1 MANRRMI
8 TSDIFSDD
16 VFMTLDDF
24 TRLLWIGLITVCAD
38 DQGRFQNNDF
48 LIKSQVFPAD
58 RKSPSRILKS
68 LQFLEEKGMIICYE
82 KDGKSL
88 AQIVNWWKH
97 QAPSWAAAS
106 LYPAPDGWTDRVK
119 VNSKGN
125 KVLMENWTEQGGFME
140 VPTQVPTQVPTSV
153 GTEVPDQVVF
163 KVKVKD
169 KIKVKLI
176 EEEEDARAE
185 KIAGILNSYSDEI
198 GNITPVIKSEITEM
212 LDSGVPHEWF
222 GLAFRECAANDV
234 RTWAYA
240 RAIIVR
246 WLSDGKVSDNRT
258 NGSGKRKRRDNTNS
272 GNDIDAFRA
281 LVREQQQ
288 ANETK
293 REENERMRG
302 NVNQC

>member
-1 MANRRMI
+1 MANRRML

-16 VFMTLDDF
+16 IFMELDDV
-24 TRLLWIGLITVCAD
+24 TRLLWIGLITICAD

-68 LQFLEEKGMIICYE
+68 LQILEEKGMIFCYE

-153 GTEVPDQVVF
+153 DAEVPKQVVF

-169 KIKVKLI
+169 KIKVKLT

-272 GNDIDAFRA
+272 GNDIEAFRK
-281 LVREQQQ
+281 LVREQQ
-288 ANETK
+288 E
-293 REENERMRG
+293 
-302 NVNQC
+302 

>member
-1 MANRRMI
+1 MANRRML

-16 VFMTLDDF
+16 IFMELDDV
-24 TRLLWIGLITVCAD
+24 TRLLWIGLIIICAD

-68 LQFLEEKGMIICYE
+68 LQILEESGMIFCYK

-97 QAPSWAAAS
+97 QTPSWAAAS

-140 VPTQVPTQVPTSV
+140 VPTKVHTQVPTAV

-169 KIKVKLI
+169 KIKVKLT

-222 GLAFRECAANDV
+222 GLAFRECAANNV

-258 NGSGKRKRRDNTNS
+258 NGSGKRKRRDNTDS
-272 GNDIDAFRA
+272 GNDIEAFRK
-281 LVREQQQ
+281 LVREQQ
-288 ANETK
+288 E
-293 REENERMRG
+293 
-302 NVNQC
+302 

>member
-1 MANRRMI
+1 MANRRML

-16 VFMTLDDF
+16 IFMELDDV
-24 TRLLWIGLITVCAD
+24 TRLLWIGLITICAD

-68 LQFLEEKGMIICYE
+68 LQFLEEKGMIFCYE

-125 KVLMENWTEQGGFME
+125 KVLMESWTEQGGFME
-140 VPTQVPTQVPTSV
+140 VHTQVPTQVPTSED
-153 GTEVPDQVVF
+153 TQAPKQVVF
-163 KVKVKD
+163 KIKNKVKD
-169 KIKVKLI
+169 KVKLI
-176 EEEEDARAE
+176 EEEEDARAK

-212 LDSGVPHEWF
+212 LDSGVPPEWF
-222 GLAFRECAANDV
+222 ALAFRECAANDV

-246 WLSDGKVSDNRT
+246 WLSDGKVSDNRA
-258 NGSGKRKRRDNTNS
+258 NGSGKRKRRDTTNS
-272 GNDIDAFRA
+272 GNDIEAFRA
-281 LVREQQQ
+281 LVREQQEQ
-288 ANETK
+288 RKEL
-293 REENERMRG
+293 
-302 NVNQC
+302 V

>member
-1 MANRRMI
+1 MANRRML

-16 VFMTLDDF
+16 IFMELDDV
-24 TRLLWIGLITVCAD
+24 TRLLWIGLITICAD

-68 LQFLEEKGMIICYE
+68 LQILEEKGMIFCYK

-140 VPTQVPTQVPTSV
+140 VPTKVPTQVPTAV

-169 KIKVKLI
+169 KIKVKLTE

-258 NGSGKRKRRDNTNS
+258 NGSGKRKRRDNTDS
-272 GNDIDAFRA
+272 GNDIEAFRK
-281 LVREQQQ
+281 LVREQQ
-288 ANETK
+288 E
-293 REENERMRG
+293 
-302 NVNQC
+302 

>member
-1 MANRRMI
+1 MANRRML

-16 VFMTLDDF
+16 IFMELDDV
-24 TRLLWIGLITVCAD
+24 TRLLWIGLITICAD

-68 LQFLEEKGMIICYE
+68 LQFLEEKGMIFCYE

-140 VPTQVPTQVPTSV
+140 VPTKVPTQVPAQVHTQ
-153 GTEVPDQVVF
+153 VPKQVVF
-163 KVKVKD
+163 KVKDKD
-169 KIKVKLI
+169 KIKVKLT
-176 EEEEDARAE
+176 EEEEDARAK
-185 KIAGILNSYSDEI
+185 KIADVLNSYFDEI

-212 LDSGVPHEWF
+212 LDSGVPPEWF
-222 GLAFRECAANDV
+222 ALAFRECAANDV

-240 RAIIVR
+240 KAILNR
-246 WLSDGKVSDNRT
+246 WLSDGKVTDNRA
-258 NGSGKRKRRDNTNS
+258 NGSGKRKRRDTTNS
-272 GNDIDAFRA
+272 GNDIEAFRA
-281 LVREQQQ
+281 LVREQQEQ
-288 ANETK
+288 RKEL
-293 REENERMRG
+293 
-302 NVNQC
+302 V